1 MMNYILF
8 PDLTGLHVENCG
20 IAILN
25 PGWKHPK
32 RKLDTSVLILGRK
45 SIIEIGEDS
54 TPLTI
59 EPGKITIL
67 TAGKTHRGLNKIK
80 ESSSYFWIHFKCTE
94 QPQIISEFDA
104 NLIFNNRAVAETLLQ
119 NSILIPQEFKPG
131 QTNLPKED
139 FHELLY
145 EQENP
150 SFTVN
155 KYQMMFK
162 LMLIQ
167 INEFVL
173 SVHKSRIEIPKNH
186 SLIYSII
193 QNVYENLSNCNFSVK
208 VLAEQMQYNPD
219 YLGRLFKSV
228 MKKSIGEYIID
239 RRIALSVTLLTE
251 TDDTIS
257 SISRKSGF
265 NSMRNF
271 LRQFKSRKEQTPS
284 ELRTRHKIM
293 HITNI

>member
-1 MMNYILF
+1 MNYILF
-8 PDLTGLHVENCG
+8 PDLTGLQVENCG

-32 RKLDTSVLILGRK
+32 RNLDTSVLILGKK
-45 SIIEIGEDS
+45 SIIEIGEES
-54 TPLTI
+54 SCLTI

-67 TAGKTHRGLNKIK
+67 TAGKTHKGLKKIR
-80 ESSSYFWIHFKCTE
+80 EPSSYFWIHFKSTE
-94 QPQIISEFDA
+94 QPQIISEYDA
-104 NLIFNNRAVAETLLQ
+104 NLIFNNREVAKTRLQ
-119 NSILIPQEFKPG
+119 NSILIPQEFNPG
-131 QTNLPKED
+131 QINMAKD
-139 FHELLY
+139 YFHELLY

-150 SFTVN
+150 SFTTN

-162 LMLIQ
+162 LMLIR
-167 INEFVL
+167 INEIVL
-173 SVHKSRIEIPKNH
+173 SEHKRRIEIPKNH

-193 QNVYENLSNCNFSVK
+193 QNVYENLSDSNFSVK

-219 YLGRLFKSV
+219 YLGRMFKSV

-239 RRIALSVTLLTE
+239 RRVALAVSLLTE
-251 TDDTIS
+251 TDETIS
-257 SISRKSGF
+257 MICGKAGF

-271 LRQFKSRKEQTPS
+271 LRQFRSRKEQTPS
-284 ELRTRHKIM
+284 ELRTRHRIM